1 MDKKSTFT
9 VKQTLPDKEEDP
21 EMSAGLAEALGC
33 YVMQKVIAI
42 LSISFY
48 YSLSW
53 ISLTLQSKTQARSL
67 ELQ

>member
-9 VKQTLPDKEEDP
+9 VKQYLPDKSEDP

-33 YVMQKVIAI
+33 YVMQMVIAI

-48 YSLSW
+48 YSL
-53 ISLTLQSKTQARSL
+53 R
-67 ELQ
+67 